1 MKFDIFT
8 RQIKMNKELNELDN
22 LVIDF
27 TRILNTENRPC
38 ASLRLENAKHFY
50 NIFDK
55 TIDQNLLKYFLEN
68 LDKADTCQTYLV

>member
-27 TRILNTENRPC
+27 TRILNTENRPY